1 MCWHLRIAC
10 PTAYTTL
17 THVHIEQQEIY
28 LLCTWIENGEEV
40 RLISRWKGGNLSEHE
55 IRGRED
61 QSKTRITLN
70 ESRIQKTIL
79 GENSKEHRNDATK
92 RRIVRM
98 VDMPDLKAFKFS
110 LKCLNWTPR
119 VMFRK
124 EKVGGEANN
133 TGWIENSEWGST

>member
-1 MCWHLRIAC
+1 M
-10 PTAYTTL
+10 
-17 THVHIEQQEIY
+17 
-28 LLCTWIENGEEV
+28 
-40 RLISRWKGGNLSEHE
+40 SEHE

-98 VDMPDLKAFKFS
+98 VDMIVPRPAYAPKYGPIEYIFCELGDRLRERANHTWTNAILRQEIINVLAS
-110 LKCLNWTPR
+110 LGTDGRFNQTFAHC
-119 VMFRK
+119 
-124 EKVGGEANN
+124 GY
-133 TGWIENSEWGST
+133 

>member
-1 MCWHLRIAC
+1 M
-10 PTAYTTL
+10 
-17 THVHIEQQEIY
+17 
-28 LLCTWIENGEEV
+28 
-40 RLISRWKGGNLSEHE
+40 SEHE

-70 ESRIQKTIL
+70 ESIIQKTIL

-110 LKCLNWTPR
+110 LKCLN
-119 VMFRK
+119 
-124 EKVGGEANN
+124 
-133 TGWIENSEWGST
+133 